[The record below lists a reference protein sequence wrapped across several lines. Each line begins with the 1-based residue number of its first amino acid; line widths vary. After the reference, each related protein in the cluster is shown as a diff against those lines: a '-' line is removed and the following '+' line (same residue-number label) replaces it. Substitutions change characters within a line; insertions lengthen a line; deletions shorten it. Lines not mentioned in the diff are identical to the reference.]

1 MAELL
6 SIPAKPNSRN
16 HMRST
21 QQTIVLEPSRVD
33 VLRKVLN
40 HQVSPELAIII
51 AKKSGKSTLDRYQAH
66 WKRFTVFAGQ
76 RTISPS
82 VVLDYLLSLFNQGL
96 AVRTLMVHK
105 SALTDPLFYG
115 FKINVNDKIFLDF
128 LKSLRTMLP
137 IKNWGNG
144 GSKT

>member
-82 VVLDYLLSLFNQGL
+82 VVLDYLPTLFNQGL
-96 AVRTLMVHK
+96 AVRTLMVNK